1 MDPLKIA
8 VIGTGSIAQIVHLP
22 VLKNIEGVTLNA
34 ICDIDDTKITP
45 LLEKYGIP
53 NGYRQADRLFKTEK
67 LDAVHIC
74 TANHY
79 HYPMAY
85 MALMNDVN
93 VFMEKPIAL
102 NAADA
107 QKLDIL
113 AKERNLQV
121 LVGMQNRFRDDVMIL
136 KEFIEKDELG
146 EIFYIKS
153 GWLKQYKRKPFTKWK
168 TNPKKAGGGVVL
180 DLGSQLI
187 DLALFLL
194 GMPKIKSVRLY
205 DYSLNPDLNV
215 EDAALAVIETVKGAS
230 MTIEVS
236 WKMHLEKDMIYTH
249 IFGKNGAA
257 YLNPLRINKELHGN
271 LVNVTP
277 YTTENSAARFK
288 KAYESEIQHF
298 IRVVRGEE
306 ENRSSSADAVRIMR
320 IIEALYES
328 ARLKQQVDL
337 NE

>member
-8 VIGTGSIAQIVHLP
+8 VIGTGNIAQIVHLP
-22 VLKNIEGVTLNA
+22 VLKKIEGISLNA

-45 LLEKYGIP
+45 LLEKYKIP

-74 TANHY
+74 TVNHY

-93 VFMEKPIAL
+93 VFMENPIAL

-107 QKLDIL
+107 QKLDAL
-113 AKERNLQV
+113 ARERNLQV
-121 LVGMQNRFRDDVMIL
+121 MIGMQNRFRNDVMIL
-136 KEFIEKDELG
+136 REFIEKDELG
-146 EIFYIKS
+146 DIFYIKS
-153 GWLKQYKRKPFTKWK
+153 GWLKKYTREPFTKWK
-168 TNPKKAGGGVVL
+168 TNRKKAGGGVIL

-187 DLALFLL
+187 DLAMFLL

-205 DYSLNPDLNV
+205 DYRINPDLNV
-215 EDAALAVIETVKGAS
+215 EDAALAVIETAGGAS

-288 KAYESEIQHF
+288 KAYENEIHHF
-298 IRVVRGEE
+298 INVLRGKE
-306 ENRSSSADAVRIMR
+306 ENLSSSADAVRIMR
-320 IIEALYES
+320 IIDALYES

>member
-1 MDPLKIA
+1 MEPLKIA
-8 VIGTGSIAQIVHLP
+8 VIGTGSIAQVVHLP
-22 VLKNIEGVTLNA
+22 VLNNIEEVDLTA

-45 LLEKYGIP
+45 LLEKYNIP

-74 TANHY
+74 TATHY

-107 QKLDIL
+107 QKLDKL
-113 AKERNLQV
+113 ATERNLQV
-121 LVGMQNRFRDDVMIL
+121 QVGMQNRFREDVLIL
-136 KEFIEKDELG
+136 KEFLEKDELG

-153 GWLKQYKRKPFTKWK
+153 GWLKQYRREPFSKWK
-168 TNPKKAGGGVVL
+168 TNRKKAGGGVVL

-187 DLALFLL
+187 DLAMFLL
-194 GMPKIKSVRLY
+194 GMPKLKSVRLY
-205 DYSLNPDLNV
+205 DYHINPELNV
-215 EDAALAVIETVKGAS
+215 EDAALAVIETTNGAS

-236 WKMHLEKDMIYTH
+236 WKMHLERDMIYTH
-249 IFGKNGAA
+249 IFGKKGAA

-277 YTTENSAARFK
+277 YTTENSAVRFK
-288 KAYESEIQHF
+288 KAYENEIDHF
-298 IRVVRGEE
+298 VKVVRGEE
-306 ENRSSSADAVRIMR
+306 ENLSSSADAVRIMR

-328 ARLKQQVDL
+328 SRLKQQVDL